1 MSHVHPPPDALAP
14 ATPEHRAAAGRA
26 GELGMWVFIASEM
39 LFFGGLMLAYA
50 WGRAY
55 DPAGFAQ
62 ASRHTH
68 VAIGTINTA
77 LLLTSS
83 LLVALATLSAEDD
96 AVGRARS
103 CRNLLAGAACIGL
116 LFLALK
122 GVEYRMEWREHL
134 VPGAGFFA
142 GEAAPPLQGAAL
154 FFAFYFVATGL
165 HAVHVAAGVVW
176 LGTLAAA
183 FHRRK
188 AWADGTRTHIA
199 GLYWHFVDAVWVLLY
214 PLLYLVERHA

>member
-1 MSHVHPPPDALAP
+1 
-14 ATPEHRAAAGRA
+14 
-26 GELGMWVFIASEM
+26 MWIFIASEM

-68 VAIGTINTA
+68 VLIGTVNTA
-77 LLLTSS
+77 LLLSSS
-83 LLVALATLSAEDD
+83 LLVALATLAAEID
-96 AVGRARS
+96 ATARARL
-103 CRNLLAGAACIGL
+103 CRGLLAGAALIGL

-134 VPGAGFFA
+134 VPGPGFFA
-142 GEAAPPLQGAAL
+142 EESEPPLRGAAL
-154 FFAFYFVATGL
+154 FFAFYFIATGL
-165 HAVHVAAGVVW
+165 HALHVAVGVVW
-176 LGTLAAA
+176 LGVLGFA

-188 AWADGTRTHIA
+188 RWADGTRTHIA

-214 PLLYLVERHA
+214 PLLYLVERHG